1 MPTLGRCQRWV
12 EDGTLSKILSTLA
25 QDLYD
30 RGKIDVEECF
40 IDGTFASAK
49 KGCGVGK
56 TQAGQGFEAHG
67 GGEQHG
73 SSYRHECRCG
83 SPHEVT
89 LVETTLA
96 AGFISDPPRRLIA
109 DRVYD
114 SDPLDK
120 RLSEKGMELIAPH
133 KRNRS
138 KAATQDGRVLR
149 RYKRK

>member
-1 MPTLGRCQRWV
+1 M
-12 EDGTLSKILSTLA
+12 SKILSTLA

-49 KGCGVGK
+49 KGVVELARLKRGKGSKLMAVANSTGLPIAMSVGC
-56 TQAGQGFEAHG
+56 A
-67 GGEQHG
+67 
-73 SSYRHECRCG
+73 
-83 SPHEVT
+83 SPYEVT

-96 AGFISDPPRRLIA
+96 AGFISDPPRRVIA
-109 DRVYD
+109 DRAYD

-120 RLSEKGMELIAPH
+120 RLSEKGIELIAPH

-138 KAATQDGRVLR
+138 KAAPQDGRVLR
-149 RYKRK
+149 RYERRRKVER